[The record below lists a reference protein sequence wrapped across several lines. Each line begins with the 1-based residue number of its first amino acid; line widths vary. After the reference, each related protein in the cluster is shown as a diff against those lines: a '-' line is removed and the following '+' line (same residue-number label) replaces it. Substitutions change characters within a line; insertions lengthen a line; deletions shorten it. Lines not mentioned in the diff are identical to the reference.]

1 MFPITSE
8 KEVFAKKTKLISTNL
23 KKKTIYITSEKAQR
37 RTEKKTLEVHIVPP
51 WDQSGRQEGEK
62 SWRRIECPSTNLL
75 HKINFPIKK
84 CFAFKLT

>member
-8 KEVFAKKTKLISTNL
+8 KEVFAKKNKINFDKSEEN
-23 KKKTIYITSEKAQR
+23 INITSEKVQR
-37 RTEKKTLEVHIVPP
+37 RTEKKDIGGAHCAPLGSIWEAG
-51 WDQSGRQEGEK
+51 GRK

-84 CFAFKLT
+84 CWL